1 MAGSEIIDDR
11 LRDIK
16 WKNSVTIVTNDNCK
30 ALFDMVHDMRSDA
43 YFIDCAK
50 LTDGRRHPSIAI
62 GAANILSVA
71 QDAKALRFSN
81 RTTHAKG

>member
-1 MAGSEIIDDR
+1 MTGSEIIDDR

-30 ALFDMVHDMRSDA
+30 ALFDMVHDMGSDA
-43 YFIDCAK
+43 YFIDGAK

>member
-1 MAGSEIIDDR
+1 
-11 LRDIK
+11 
-16 WKNSVTIVTNDNCK
+16 
-30 ALFDMVHDMRSDA
+30 MRSDA
-43 YFIDCAK
+43 YFIDGAK

-81 RTTHAKG
+81 RTTYAKG